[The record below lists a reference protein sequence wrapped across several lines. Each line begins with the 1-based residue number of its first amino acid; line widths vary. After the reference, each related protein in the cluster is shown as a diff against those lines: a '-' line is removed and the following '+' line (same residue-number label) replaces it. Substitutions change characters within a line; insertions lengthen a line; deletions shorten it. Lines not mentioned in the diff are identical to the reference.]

1 MKKNLFEDE
10 SKDEEKTDRY
20 LITYADLI
28 TLLLGLFV
36 ILYAS
41 AQVDESKYKEMS
53 SAFAEVFKS
62 SGKQEVDGKGILPGH
77 KQGVPNS
84 ILPHLRT
91 KSLSELEDKAQE
103 VLGTFI
109 RNSGIKIQ
117 KTGESL
123 VITLPELM
131 LFSSGKADIQGDGQE
146 LLDSLASLLN
156 GADMLISVDGHTD
169 SNPIKSFRYESN
181 WHLSTARALNVGYS
195 LAGRGVP
202 EQYLVIRGFGS
213 QRPIGDNS
221 TDDGRQRN
229 RRVEI
234 TLTELP
240 SDVPTEEGYNKNS
253 NY

>member
-1 MKKNLFEDE
+1 MKKNIFDED
-10 SKDEEKTDRY
+10 SKEDEKTDRY

-53 SAFAEVFKS
+53 SAFAEAFKS
-62 SGKQEVDGKGILPGH
+62 EGKQEVDGKGILPGH

-84 ILPHLRT
+84 VLPHLKT
-91 KSLSELEDKAQE
+91 KSISEMENKAEE
-103 VLGTFI
+103 VLGSFI

-123 VITLPELM
+123 VITLPELL
-131 LFSSGKADIQGDGQE
+131 LFSSGKADLQAGGQE
-146 LLDSLASLLN
+146 LLDSLASLLS

-202 EQYLVIRGFGS
+202 EQYLVVRGFGS

-221 TDDGRQRN
+221 TEDGRLRN
-229 RRVEI
+229 RRVEV

-240 SDVPTEEGYNKNS
+240 TDVPTKEGYNKKTEN
-253 NY
+253 